1 MNFGSLFRRKKGPG
15 SSGSPRPDPD
25 VDPGPWKGSRFCR
38 PGGLPDGDAL
48 VVGGDS
54 AGGAAASSS
63 SEYVAVGATSAAAT
77 AEAFDMPSA
86 ADMQPTPAGHG
97 NDAESLRETCVVL
110 DTNAAIVYGEH
121 ANRDGIGRIG
131 IEFRT
136 MLCDESI
143 ERVVTPTV
151 LGEAKGLCRHGRI
164 SKYAL
169 NRIEALAI
177 KEGRSLYR
185 HAGGHAKSI
194 EKMQMDVAN
203 DPRSETAARWLAAK
217 RTAYRKAHKADYGR
231 PADMD
236 DDTRRI
242 CLGQLCRMAASD
254 RMIMA
259 EAVCVAGRRKKVVL
273 LSTDTDMTLF
283 EDALVTAA
291 GGGASGRGGGANIR
305 VAVIPS
311 VPRGKRGR

>member
-1 MNFGSLFRRKKGPG
+1 M
-15 SSGSPRPDPD
+15 
-25 VDPGPWKGSRFCR
+25 
-38 PGGLPDGDAL
+38 
-48 VVGGDS
+48 GGDS
-54 AGGAAASSS
+54 AGGAAADNSD
-63 SEYVAVGATSAAAT
+63 EYVAVGATSAAA
-77 AEAFDMPSA
+77 A
-86 ADMQPTPAGHG
+86 ADAFNKPSPADMRPTPAGHG

-121 ANRDGIGRIG
+121 ANPDGIGRIG

-136 MLCDESI
+136 MLCDKSI

-151 LGEAKGLCRHGRI
+151 LNEARGLCRHGRI

-177 KEGRSLYR
+177 KEGMSLYR
-185 HAGGHAKSI
+185 HMDAHAKSI

-203 DPRSETAARWLAAK
+203 DPRSETASRWLAAK

-231 PADMD
+231 PSGMD

-283 EDALVTAA
+283 EDALVMAA
-291 GGGASGRGGGANIR
+291 RGGAGGGGANIR